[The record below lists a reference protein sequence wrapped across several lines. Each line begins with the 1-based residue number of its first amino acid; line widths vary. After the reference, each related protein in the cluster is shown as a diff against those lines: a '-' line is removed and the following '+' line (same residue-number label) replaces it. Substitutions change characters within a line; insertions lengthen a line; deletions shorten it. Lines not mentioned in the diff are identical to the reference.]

1 MKCFYHP
8 DQALHAP
15 PTFLLRGQPVPSPEG
30 PVRAEL
36 LPRGLPVQ
44 GWR

>member
-8 DQALHAP
+8 DQAMHAP
-15 PTFLLRGQPVPSPEG
+15 PTFLLRGQPVASPEG

-36 LPRGLPVQ
+36 LTQGLAQ
-44 GWR
+44 AG